1 MWRNQPALE
10 PWEQTLSQD
19 SRIPS
24 QPLPGRGRKE
34 ALQEEGRA
42 SKRRSAHPPSKSSG
56 LPGRIGVGEMSVSS
70 LRGVEVAAGLGCCAL
85 LRTVDPVLDS
95 SQGSLSGAV
104 EAA

>member
-10 PWEQTLSQD
+10 PWEQALSQD

-42 SKRRSAHPPSKSSG
+42 SKRRSAHHPSPLASLGELG
-56 LPGRIGVGEMSVSS
+56 LE
-70 LRGVEVAAGLGCCAL
+70 GCL
-85 LRTVDPVLDS
+85 FPLWRK
-95 SQGSLSGAV
+95 
-104 EAA
+104 